1 MRVLVVGAAGQLG
14 RDVVDVLAE
23 NSSLA
28 VLSIDLPE
36 IDITDPQSVEL
47 VFGGF
52 DPDFVI
58 NCAAYTAVDD
68 AETNE
73 ELALR
78 VNGLGPR
85 LLAQECHKASAWLVH
100 VSTDYVF
107 DGEAATPYAED
118 ATPDPRS
125 AYGRTKLA
133 GEDAVREVLPDSH
146 YIIRTAWLY
155 GCHGSNFVK
164 TMLRLEGERDTVSVV
179 DDQRGQPTYSRD
191 LARQIVQVFEKHPA
205 AGTYHGTNSGEVSW
219 YEFTQEIFRLAG
231 ADPARVLP
239 TTSTEFVRAA
249 PRPSYSVLGH
259 HRWEG
264 SGVAPMRPW
273 QEALAAAFADG
284 ISAG

>member
-14 RDVVDVLAE
+14 NDVVDALAQ

-28 VLSIDLPE
+28 VLGIDLPE
-36 IDITDPQSVEL
+36 IDITDPVSVEL

-52 DPDFVI
+52 DPDYVI
-58 NCAAYTAVDD
+58 NCAAYTAVDA
-68 AETNE
+68 AEQDE
-73 ELALR
+73 ELAMR

-85 LLAQECHKASAWLVH
+85 LIAQECRKASAWLVH

-107 DGEAATPYAED
+107 DGDATTPYAED
-118 ATPDPRS
+118 ATPDPRT

-133 GEDAVREVLPDSH
+133 GEEAVRAILPDSH

-164 TMLRLEGERDTVSVV
+164 TMLRLEGERDTVAVV
-179 DDQRGQPTYSRD
+179 DDQLGQPTYSRD
-191 LARQIVQVFEKHPA
+191 LAWQIVQLFERHPA
-205 AGTYHGTNSGEVSW
+205 PGTYHGTNSGEVTW
-219 YEFTQEIFRLAG
+219 FGFTQEIFRLAG

-239 TTSTEFVRAA
+239 TTSAEFVRAA
-249 PRPSYSVLGH
+249 PRPAYSVLGH
-259 HRWEG
+259 DRWTAVGIPE
-264 SGVAPMRPW
+264 MRPW
-273 QEALAAAFADG
+273 QEALEAAFKDG

>member
-28 VLSIDLPE
+28 VLGIDLPE

-85 LLAQECHKASAWLVH
+85 LMAQECHKASAWLVH

-107 DGEAATPYAED
+107 DGEATTPYAED

-205 AGTYHGTNSGEVSW
+205 PGTYHGTNSGEVTW

-239 TTSTEFVRAA
+239 TTSAEFVRAA

-259 HRWEG
+259 DRWDG
-264 SGVAPMRPW
+264 SGIAPMRPW